1 LEGLEITMLIF
12 NLIKKIMIKNIINII
27 LLSFL
32 FFTFSCE
39 DPLQRGEEKRLTESE
54 REAKRL
60 ERIKRDAEEMKKIWK
75 RSPEEE
81 KMREDSNIYW

>member
-1 LEGLEITMLIF
+1 M
-12 NLIKKIMIKNIINII
+12 KKNIKNII

-60 ERIKRDAEEMKKIWK
+60 ERIKRDAEETKKMYERIHGK
-75 RSPEEE
+75 EKTQ
-81 KMREDSNIYW
+81 KMRENANIHW

>member
-1 LEGLEITMLIF
+1 M
-12 NLIKKIMIKNIINII
+12 KKNIVNII

-60 ERIKRDAEEMKKIWK
+60 EKLKRGTEETKKMYERIHGKEKTQ
-75 RSPEEE
+75 
-81 KMREDSNIYW
+81 KMREDANIHW

>member
-1 LEGLEITMLIF
+1 
-12 NLIKKIMIKNIINII
+12 MIKNIINII

-60 ERIKRDAEEMKKIWK
+60 ERIKRANEESKKMYERIHGKEKWKKMGEDA
-75 RSPEEE
+75 
-81 KMREDSNIYW
+81 NIHW

>member
-1 LEGLEITMLIF
+1 
-12 NLIKKIMIKNIINII
+12 MIKNIANII

-60 ERIKRDAEEMKKIWK
+60 ERIKRDNEESKKIWQK
-75 RSPEEE
+75 APGRGIKQE
-81 KMREDSNIYW
+81 MRDDINIHW